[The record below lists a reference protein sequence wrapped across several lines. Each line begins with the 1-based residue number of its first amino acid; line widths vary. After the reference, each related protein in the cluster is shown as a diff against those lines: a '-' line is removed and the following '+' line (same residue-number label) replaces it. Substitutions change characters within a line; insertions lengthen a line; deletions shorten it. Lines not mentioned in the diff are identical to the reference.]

1 VIGDVI
7 GYVDMQERRGMYLNG
22 QVPIEDD
29 TFKKLLLHN
38 IQYIKRVDNLLTH
51 AESFDNIKS
60 LTLNQVIQ

>member
-1 VIGDVI
+1 MIGDVI
-7 GYVDMQERRGMYLNG
+7 GYVDMQERRGMYLSG

-51 AESFDNIKS
+51 AESVDNMKS

>member
-7 GYVDMQERRGMYLNG
+7 GYVDMQERRGMYLSG

-51 AESFDNIKS
+51 AESVDNMKS